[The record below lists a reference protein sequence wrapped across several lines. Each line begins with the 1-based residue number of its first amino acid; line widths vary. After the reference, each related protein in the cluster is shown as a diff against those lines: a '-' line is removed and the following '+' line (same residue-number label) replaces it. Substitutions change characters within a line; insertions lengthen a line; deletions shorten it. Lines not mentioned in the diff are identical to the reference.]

1 MNNVKTHKTSSP
13 NSQKSNRRK
22 SGFTLMEILLVMA
35 LLGGLVVLGLM
46 NVDKILGGGQED
58 TVRIFVN
65 DTMKASLFRYRIDN
79 GRYPNSEEGIQA
91 LVTAPSNAKN
101 WKGPY
106 MDEIPSD
113 PWGSEYQYRMPGKN
127 NPDSYDIYSFGK
139 DGVESAD
146 DIGNW
151 Q

>member
-1 MNNVKTHKTSSP
+1 MKNVQTHKTPSP
-13 NSQKSNRRK
+13 ASQKNKRRK
-22 SGFTLMEILLVMA
+22 RGFTLMEILLVMA
-35 LLGGLVVLGLM
+35 LLGGLVVLGLTQ
-46 NVDKILGGGQED
+46 VGSILQGGQED

-79 GRYPNSEEGIQA
+79 GRYPNSEEGLQA
-91 LVTAPSNAKN
+91 LMTAPASATN

-106 MDEIPSD
+106 MESLPAD
-113 PWGSEYQYRMPGKN
+113 PWGAQYQYRSPGKN
-127 NPDSYDIYSFGK
+127 NTEGYDVFSFGG

>member
-1 MNNVKTHKTSSP
+1 MKNVQTHKTPSLA
-13 NSQKSNRRK
+13 SQKNKRRK
-22 SGFTLMEILLVMA
+22 RGFTLMEILLVMA
-35 LLGGLVVLGLM
+35 LLGGLVVLGLTQ
-46 NVDKILGGGQED
+46 VGSILQGGQED

-79 GRYPNSEEGIQA
+79 GRYPNSEEGLQA
-91 LVTAPSNAKN
+91 LMTAPSGAKN

-106 MDEIPSD
+106 MESLPAD
-113 PWGSEYQYRMPGKN
+113 PWGSQYQYRSPGKN
-127 NPDSYDIYSFGK
+127 NTEGYDIFSFGG

>member
-1 MNNVKTHKTSSP
+1 MKNVKTHKTSSP
-13 NSQKSNRRK
+13 NSQKFNRRK

-79 GRYPNSEEGIQA
+79 GRYPNSEEGLQA
-91 LVTAPSNAKN
+91 LVTAPNNSQN

-106 MDEIPSD
+106 MDEMPND
-113 PWGSEYQYRMPGKN
+113 PWGSDYQYRMPGKN

>member
-1 MNNVKTHKTSSP
+1 MHTNQTHP
-13 NSQKSNRRK
+13 NPEATRLKDKRRK

-35 LLGGLVVLGLM
+35 LLGGLVVLGLV
-46 NVDKILGGGQED
+46 NVDKILGSGQAD
-58 TVRIFVN
+58 TARIFVN

-79 GRYPNSEEGIQA
+79 GRYPNTEEGLQA
-91 LVTAPSNAKN
+91 LVTQPASATN

-106 MDEIPSD
+106 MDNLPTD
-113 PWGSEYQYRMPGKN
+113 PWGREYRYLSPGRKN
-127 NPDSYDIYSFGK
+127 PEGFDVFSLGN
-139 DGVESAD
+139 DGVESDD

>member
-1 MNNVKTHKTSSP
+1 MHTNQTHP
-13 NSQKSNRRK
+13 NPEATRLKDKRRK

-35 LLGGLVVLGLM
+35 LLGGLVVLGFNQVGRMLDDG
-46 NVDKILGGGQED
+46 NADIA
-58 TVRIFVN
+58 RIFVN

-79 GRYPNSEEGIQA
+79 GRYPNTEEGLNA
-91 LVTAPSNAKN
+91 LLTAPSGASN

-106 MDEIPSD
+106 MDAVPKD
-113 PWGSEYQYRMPGKN
+113 PWGKEYQYISPGKK
-127 NPDSYDIYSFGK
+127 NPGSYDVYSHAG
-139 DGVESAD
+139 DGVESDD

>member
-1 MNNVKTHKTSSP
+1 MKHVQTHKITSP
-13 NSQKSNRRK
+13 TSQIIHRRK
-22 SGFTLMEILLVMA
+22 RGFTLMEILLVMA
-35 LLGGLVVLGLM
+35 LLGGLVVLGLTQ
-46 NVDKILGGGQED
+46 VGSILQGGQED

-79 GRYPNSEEGIQA
+79 GRYPNTEEGLQA
-91 LVTAPSNAKN
+91 LMAAPGGATN

-106 MDEIPSD
+106 MESLPAD
-113 PWGSEYQYRMPGKN
+113 PWGSQYQYRSPGQKN
-127 NPDSYDIYSFGK
+127 TDRYDLFSFGG

>member
-1 MNNVKTHKTSSP
+1 MHTNQTHP
-13 NSQKSNRRK
+13 NTEEEIFKNKRRK

-35 LLGGLVVLGLM
+35 LLGGLVVLGLV
-46 NVDKILGGGQED
+46 NVDKILGSGQAD
-58 TVRIFVN
+58 TARIFVN

-79 GRYPNSEEGIQA
+79 GRYPTTEEGLQA
-91 LVTAPSNAKN
+91 LVTQPSAASN

-106 MDEIPSD
+106 MDNLPTD
-113 PWGSEYQYRMPGKN
+113 PWGAEYKYLSPGKN
-127 NPDSYDIYSFGK
+127 NTDGFDVFSLGN
-139 DGVESAD
+139 DGVESTD

>member
-1 MNNVKTHKTSSP
+1 MHTNQTHP
-13 NSQKSNRRK
+13 NPEATRLKDKRRK

-35 LLGGLVVLGLM
+35 LLGGLVVLGLV
-46 NVDKILGGGQED
+46 NVDKILGSGQAD
-58 TVRIFVN
+58 TARIFVN

-79 GRYPNSEEGIQA
+79 GRYPNTEEGLQA
-91 LVTAPSNAKN
+91 LVTQPASAPN

-106 MDEIPSD
+106 MDNLPTD
-113 PWGSEYQYRMPGKN
+113 PWGREYRYLSPGRKN
-127 NPDSYDIYSFGK
+127 PEVFDVFSLGK
-139 DGVESAD
+139 DGVESDD